1 MKNAISLLLKV
12 YPGYTEELNQIKML
26 TTTTDWKNCLN
37 LSHMKKYEKLKIF
50 VTW

>member
-1 MKNAISLLLKV
+1 MKNAISLPLKV

-26 TTTTDWKNCLN
+26 TTTDWKNCLN
-37 LSHMKKYEKLKIF
+37 LSHMEKYEKFKFF

>member
-26 TTTTDWKNCLN
+26 TTTDRKNCLN
-37 LSHMKKYEKLKIF
+37 LSHMKKYQKLKIF